1 MAKGWKLLGVYR
13 TVYVIFRQI
22 YIFHN
27 LIFPL
32 KMHSNCESKN
42 VFQPTELWKNM
53 ENSYGEKKV

>member
-22 YIFHN
+22 YVFHN

-42 VFQPTELWKNM
+42 VFQPTELWKYM
-53 ENSYGEKKV
+53 EN